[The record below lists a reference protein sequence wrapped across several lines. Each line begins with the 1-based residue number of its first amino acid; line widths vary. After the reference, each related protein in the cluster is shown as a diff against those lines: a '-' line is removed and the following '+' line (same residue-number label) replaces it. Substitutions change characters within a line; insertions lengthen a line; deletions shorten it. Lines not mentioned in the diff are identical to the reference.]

1 MQIGRVNMKFW
12 EPKNVALARLLLFLF
27 DIEQALFNF
36 NVIFKSISHTA
47 EVSDIAVVVV
57 VVKGPVIIYC
67 PVGGGRGGRGRRIL
81 GGSLNFWENK
91 REDGRI
97 IRN

>member
-57 VVKGPVIIYC
+57 VVVKGPVIIYC
-67 PVGGGRGGRGRRIL
+67 PVGRGGGGWGRRIL
-81 GGSLNFWENK
+81 GESLNFWENE
-91 REDGRI
+91 REDQS
-97 IRN
+97 

>member
-47 EVSDIAVVVV
+47 EVSDIAVVVA

-67 PVGGGRGGRGRRIL
+67 PVRRGGGAEGEG
-81 GGSLNFWENK
+81 F
-91 REDGRI
+91 
-97 IRN
+97 

>member
-57 VVKGPVIIYC
+57 VVVVKGPVIIYC
-67 PVGGGRGGRGRRIL
+67 PVGGGEGGQRAKDFRGIT
-81 GGSLNFWENK
+81 
-91 REDGRI
+91 
-97 IRN
+97 

>member
-57 VVKGPVIIYC
+57 VAVSYTHLTLPTK
-67 PVGGGRGGRGRRIL
+67 RIV
-81 GGSLNFWENK
+81 
-91 REDGRI
+91 
-97 IRN
+97 

>member
-57 VVKGPVIIYC
+57 VVVKGPVIIYC
-67 PVGGGRGGRGRRIL
+67 PVGRRGRRIL

-91 REDGRI
+91 REDQS
-97 IRN
+97 

>member
-67 PVGGGRGGRGRRIL
+67 PVGRGGGGGRGRRIL

-91 REDGRI
+91 KEDQS
-97 IRN
+97 

>member
-57 VVKGPVIIYC
+57 KGPVIIYC
-67 PVGGGRGGRGRRIL
+67 PVGRGGGAE
-81 GGSLNFWENK
+81 GEGF
-91 REDGRI
+91 
-97 IRN
+97 

>member
-57 VVKGPVIIYC
+57 VVVKGPVIISC
-67 PVGGGRGGRGRRIL
+67 PVGGGGG
-81 GGSLNFWENK
+81 GGAEGEGF
-91 REDGRI
+91 
-97 IRN
+97 

>member
-36 NVIFKSISHTA
+36 NVIFKSISHTS
-47 EVSDIAVVVV
+47 EVSDIAVVVVVV

-67 PVGGGRGGRGRRIL
+67 PVGRGGGAE
-81 GGSLNFWENK
+81 GEGF
-91 REDGRI
+91 
-97 IRN
+97 

>member
-57 VVKGPVIIYC
+57 VVVKGPVIIYY
-67 PVGGGRGGRGRRIL
+67 PVGGGEGGAEGE
-81 GGSLNFWENK
+81 GF
-91 REDGRI
+91 
-97 IRN
+97 

>member
-12 EPKNVALARLLLFLF
+12 EPKNVALARLPLFLF

-57 VVKGPVIIYC
+57 VVVVKGPVIIYC
-67 PVGGGRGGRGRRIL
+67 PVGGRGRGRRIL

-91 REDGRI
+91 REDQS
-97 IRN
+97 

>member
-1 MQIGRVNMKFW
+1 MQIGLVNMKFW

-27 DIEQALFNF
+27 DIEQALFNS
-36 NVIFKSISHTA
+36 NVIFKSISRTA

-67 PVGGGRGGRGRRIL
+67 PVGRGGGAE
-81 GGSLNFWENK
+81 GEGF
-91 REDGRI
+91 
-97 IRN
+97 

>member
-12 EPKNVALARLLLFLF
+12 EPKNVALARLLLFLS

-57 VVKGPVIIYC
+57 VVVKGPVIIYC
-67 PVGGGRGGRGRRIL
+67 PVGGGGGAEGE
-81 GGSLNFWENK
+81 GF
-91 REDGRI
+91 
-97 IRN
+97 